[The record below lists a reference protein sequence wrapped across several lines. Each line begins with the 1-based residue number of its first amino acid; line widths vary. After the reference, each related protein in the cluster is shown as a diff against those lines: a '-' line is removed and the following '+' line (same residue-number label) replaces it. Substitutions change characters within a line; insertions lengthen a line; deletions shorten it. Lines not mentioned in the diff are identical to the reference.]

1 MRIQEWPSAE
11 RPREKL
17 LARGATTLSDAEL
30 LALILGSGVRGH
42 DAVGTARRLLA
53 EHGPLATLL
62 EQPPAKL
69 LRMRG
74 IGQARACALK
84 AALELAARSQM
95 AELERG
101 SAFTDPPSAGR
112 YLARKLRGRPH
123 EVFAAMFLNSRHGV
137 IAYEE
142 LFQGS
147 VNGAEVHPRVV
158 VRQALHRNAAA
169 VIVGHNHPS
178 GNAEPSPADRAVTQR
193 LKQALALIDV
203 RLLDHFVIGDGK
215 PVSMAQRGWV

>member
-42 DAVGTARRLLA
+42 DAVGTARRLLN
-53 EHGPLATLL
+53 EHGPLHALL
-62 EQPPAKL
+62 EQPPARL

-74 IGQARACALK
+74 IGKARACALK

-101 SAFTDPPSAGR
+101 SAVTDPPSAGR
-112 YLARKLRGRPH
+112 YLAQKLRGRPH
-123 EVFAAMFLNSRHGV
+123 EVFAALFLNSRHGV
-137 IAYEE
+137 IGYEE
-142 LFQGS
+142 LFQGT
-147 VNGAEVHPRVV
+147 VDGAEVHPREV
-158 VRQALHRNAAA
+158 VRQALQHNAAA

-178 GNAEPSPADRAVTQR
+178 GNAEPSPADRSVTQR

-215 PVSMAQRGWV
+215 PVSMAMRGWI

>member
-17 LARGATTLSDAEL
+17 LAGGAGALSDAEL

-53 EHGPLATLL
+53 EHGPLASLL
-62 EQPPAKL
+62 EQPPARL

-74 IGQARACALK
+74 IGTARACALK

-95 AELERG
+95 ADLERG
-101 SAFTDPPSAGR
+101 GAVTDPPSAGR
-112 YLARKLRGRPH
+112 YLAQRLRGRPH
-123 EVFAAMFLNSRHGV
+123 EVFAAMFLNSRHAV
-137 IAYEE
+137 IGFEE
-142 LFQGS
+142 LFQGT
-147 VNGAEVHPRVV
+147 VDGAEVHPRVL
-158 VRQALHRNAAA
+158 VRRAMHHNAAA

-178 GNAEPSPADRAVTQR
+178 GHAEPSASDRAVTQR

-203 RLLDHFVIGDGK
+203 RLIDHFVIGDGK
-215 PVSMAQRGWV
+215 PVSMAIRGWV